1 MYTINSVIDKT
12 AGVPA
17 GTSWAH
23 STEITA
29 EYLIVGSIAGS
40 SSNRG
45 IGKVE
50 GWIIVNFIEGSNR
63 G

>member
-1 MYTINSVIDKT
+1 M
-12 AGVPA
+12 
-17 GTSWAH
+17 SWAN